1 VKLNIKKDRANSF
14 EYIFN
19 IDEKYIKVDA
29 HDLRRSYTNYS
40 RNNQKQHINM
50 NLIKENCN
58 HIDNDLKTW
67 AKNVKFEPVK
77 ENIRLE
83 LNEIEGADN
92 LKLVAFINAAELQ
105 CSNEANVSLSLSDRL

>member
-1 VKLNIKKDRANSF
+1 
-14 EYIFN
+14 
-19 IDEKYIKVDA
+19 
-29 HDLRRSYTNYS
+29 
-40 RNNQKQHINM
+40 M

-92 LKLVAFINAAELQ
+92 LKLVAFINASELQ
-105 CSNEANVSLSLSDRL
+105 CSNEANVYLSYLTDPNDERSSITFSVRVSMISEKLKEIVDKKRFKKEYLATIKN

>member
-1 VKLNIKKDRANSF
+1 
-14 EYIFN
+14 
-19 IDEKYIKVDA
+19 
-29 HDLRRSYTNYS
+29 
-40 RNNQKQHINM
+40 M

-67 AKNVKFEPVK
+67 AKSVKFEPVK

-105 CSNEANVSLSLSDRL
+105 CSNEANVSLSYLTDSNDESSLITFSVRVSMISEKLKEIVDKKRFKKEYLATTKN

>member
-1 VKLNIKKDRANSF
+1 
-14 EYIFN
+14 
-19 IDEKYIKVDA
+19 
-29 HDLRRSYTNYS
+29 
-40 RNNQKQHINM
+40 M

-105 CSNEANVSLSLSDRL
+105 CSNEANVSLSYLTDSNDESSSITFSVRGSMISEKLKEIVDKKRFKKEYLATTKN

>member
-1 VKLNIKKDRANSF
+1 
-14 EYIFN
+14 
-19 IDEKYIKVDA
+19 
-29 HDLRRSYTNYS
+29 
-40 RNNQKQHINM
+40 M

-105 CSNEANVSLSLSDRL
+105 CSNEANVSLSYLTDSNDESSSITFSVRVSMISEKLKEIVDKKRFKKEYLATTKN

>member
-1 VKLNIKKDRANSF
+1 
-14 EYIFN
+14 
-19 IDEKYIKVDA
+19 
-29 HDLRRSYTNYS
+29 
-40 RNNQKQHINM
+40 M

-58 HIDNDLKTW
+58 RIDNELKTW
-67 AKNVKFEPVK
+67 VQNIKFEPMK

-105 CSNEANVSLSLSDRL
+105 CSNESNISLSYLTDPNDESSSITFNVKVSMISERLKEIVDKKRFKKEYLATIKN